1 MNNKHQLT
9 TIVEDGKYVGLVTKN
24 GEIIFKTSPQDTP
37 NQASMLMSQFI
48 RETSGQP
55 LPSNNAAHQ
64 PLPGISTQP
73 PLGSMAPPNQPAPRK
88 CCGRQ

>member
-1 MNNKHQLT
+1 MNKPQLT
-9 TIVEDGKYVGLVTKN
+9 TIVEDGKFVGLITKN

-37 NQASMLMSQFI
+37 NQASTLMTEFI

-55 LPSNNAAHQ
+55 LPPRNTTSQ
-64 PLPGISTQP
+64 PLPGVSTQP
-73 PLGSMAPPNQPAPRK
+73 PEGSAIPTQPAPRK